1 MEMDKRTVAGLTIV
15 GLMIAASFF
24 GVAAT
29 DAEWALSRGYW
40 SILAVLFGLG
50 AFGLILI
57 NRDPDLDLRATAL
70 RLIAHWFG
78 VLAAVQIMFFLVSND
93 QITAGEAGLALSL
106 ILALGAFLCGVY
118 LDWRLVAVGLALA
131 LVAPAS
137 ALVQENVW
145 IIIGLGILAFGAIFL
160 VDMIRRRRSDDY

>member
-1 MEMDKRTVAGLTIV
+1 MDKRTVASLTIV
-15 GLMIAASFF
+15 GLMIASAFF

-29 DAEWALSRGYW
+29 DAEWSLSRGYW
-40 SILAVLFGLG
+40 SILAALFGFG

-57 NRDPDLDLRATAL
+57 HRDPDLDIRATAL
-70 RLIAHWFG
+70 RLIMHWLG
-78 VLAAVQIMFFLVSND
+78 VLGAVQIMFFLVSND

-118 LDWRLVAVGLALA
+118 LDWRLAAVGLALA

-145 IIIGLGILAFGAIFL
+145 IIIALGILAFGVIFL
-160 VDMIRRRRSDDY
+160 VDMIRRRRNEDY